1 MNPLF
6 LSFLVAS
13 LALDAAAAQ
22 TSETIAVL
30 ELRSQNH
37 PIAAA
42 ELSDRVREA
51 VRRSVPDAR
60 IVDRA
65 DDADFVVSGKV
76 SRGGLGYRAWL
87 ELRDRGGELVQRA
100 SANAS
105 SRRELGEAIEAA
117 VADLLRSR
125 QEALAAGPLT
135 ISPAPLPEVP
145 APAQPPP
152 EEGALHL
159 DVEAGVLVAWDRARS
174 IEARGKDFPEEA
186 ADAWRRLATM
196 RGQNPFR
203 EIAASRAEQ
212 WDAYAAGKHASDAQL
227 ARDVARLRKILPLG
241 SVTDSAKIEMLVRF
255 AGAYGFEKVS
265 PLVALLPTVELRARA
280 ELSLDCEVKE
290 AHACVQLA
298 RAADDAK
305 DPRAA
310 VEYLD
315 RACTAGAPDACAEAG
330 ERWLAAEVRDPARA
344 IAALQNGC
352 ELASAAAC
360 VRLARI
366 HEEGEGVS
374 ADPALAAK
382 SRDKA
387 CTAGDGK
394 SCRRL
399 AGMTDE
405 PGRVADLLRKGCDGG
420 DSVSCA
426 LAAREPAL
434 VRRTLQEAAAG
445 AKTAAPV
452 AKPARATENPSSKP
466 AATPPRTEL
475 SAPPGRG
482 PAVAAMLI
490 FGTLAGAG
498 AVVLTLDGSERQG
511 RFRSG
516 RDLLNEARP
525 QSNATRTALT
535 VLMGGAAVISTGA
548 GLALLFAKPAKPDVP
563 SVGLG
568 VSPAGVVVSGT
579 FR

>member
-1 MNPLF
+1 MKPLVVSLF
-6 LSFLVAS
+6 LAS
-13 LALDAAAAQ
+13 IALDAAAAQ
-22 TSETIAVL
+22 KSETIAVL
-30 ELRSQNH
+30 ELRSHNH

-42 ELSDRVREA
+42 ELSDRLREA
-51 VRRSVPDAR
+51 VRRIVPDAR
-60 IVDRA
+60 IVDRE
-65 DDADFVVSGKV
+65 DDADFVVAGKV

-87 ELRDRGGELVQRA
+87 ELRHRSGELVQRA
-100 SANAS
+100 SATAS

-117 VADLLRSR
+117 AADLLRSR
-125 QEALAAGPLT
+125 QEALAAGPVT

-145 APAQPPP
+145 APAQAPP
-152 EEGALHL
+152 EEGALNL
-159 DVEAGVLVAWDRARS
+159 DVDAGVLVAWDRARA
-174 IEARGKDFPEEA
+174 IEARGKDTPEEA
-186 ADAWRRLATM
+186 AEAWRRLAAM
-196 RGQNPFR
+196 RGYNPFR
-203 EIAASRAEQ
+203 EIAVTRAEQ

-227 ARDVARLRKILPLG
+227 ARDAARLRRILPLG
-241 SVTDSAKIEMLVRF
+241 SVTDSAKIELLVRF
-255 AGAYGFEKVS
+255 AGAYGFEKMS
-265 PLVALLPTVELRARA
+265 PLVALLPTLELRARA

-305 DPRAA
+305 DPKAA

-315 RACTAGAPDACAEAG
+315 RACTAGASDACAEAG
-330 ERWLAAEVRDPARA
+330 HRWLTPEVRDPARA
-344 IAALQNGC
+344 IAALQHGC

-374 ADPALAAK
+374 ADARLAAQ
-382 SRDKA
+382 SREKA

-399 AGMTDE
+399 AGITEE

-420 DSVSCA
+420 DGVSCA

-445 AKTAAPV
+445 AKTTAPV
-452 AKPARATENPSSKP
+452 AKPARATESPSSKP
-466 AATPPRTEL
+466 AAPPPRTEL
-475 SAPPGRG
+475 TTPPGRG
-482 PAVAAMLI
+482 PAIAGMLV
-490 FGTLAGAG
+490 FGALAGAG
-498 AVVLTLDGSERQG
+498 AVMLTLDASEHRD
-511 RFRSG
+511 RFRSE
-516 RDLLNEARP
+516 RNLLGEARP

-535 VLMGGAAVISTGA
+535 VVMGGAAVISTGA

-568 VSPAGVVVSGT
+568 VSPAGVLVSGT